1 MPAPTVELQLSG
13 VWTDVS
19 PYVRYE
25 SGITI
30 SRGRSEWA
38 SALEPSRAALA
49 FDDADGRFD
58 PRNPV
63 GAYYGSIGRNT
74 PIRISANNGTPFLSL
89 AGGASDNATTPD
101 AAALD
106 IVGDIDIQI
115 EASLTNWNSGS
126 AVELAAKYETTG
138 DQRSW
143 AVWVTAS
150 GAVNYRWSSAGTL
163 ASATDAT
170 STEEISFP
178 ADNKLA
184 LRVTHDVS
192 NGGNN
197 IVTIYTSDSI
207 DGFWT
212 QLGDIIVTAG
222 VTSIFSS
229 SANLEVGQISD
240 LVLSA
245 PVGRIRK
252 FKLLNGIAG
261 TEVANPDF
269 TAQTVGAAAFA
280 DSAGRTWT
288 MNGAASIS
296 RKRVRFTGEVSSW
309 PPRWDV
315 SGNDI
320 TVPIE
325 AAGVSRRL
333 GQGASPLES
342 TLRRRIPSDAD
353 LLAYWPMEEGEDAT
367 RISSPVAGVTPMT
380 AVGSVTYAA
389 LDTLPGSAA
398 LPTLATGASVSGQ
411 VPAGS
416 GAGWHA
422 ELVYNIGTM
431 LPATLTTL
439 LQVHVTGSTVAK
451 ALVRASTTAIRIELR
466 DADDAVISSSE
477 TANASAIADFTGTWN
492 RMQIYATDTGADV
505 AVYLWWIPIE
515 TQATWFV
522 STTATG
528 TGTGNVRTVTTG
540 AVSADYD
547 GLGIGHV
554 AAFDTDTTTIFDDAD
569 DGFNAERAT
578 ARVERLC
585 DEEGLTFV
593 EVGTSTVSEPM
604 GAQARDTLLTLLGS
618 CADAD
623 GGLLFEG
630 REATSIAYRDRNN
643 LYNQPVA
650 LELDYAAF
658 ELFGSMEPVDDD
670 QQTRNKIT
678 VTRSGGSSGT
688 AVKETGPLSILA
700 PPSGVGKVEE
710 SVTLSLYEDAQA
722 EQIAAWRVHL
732 GTVDELRLPTVTVHL
747 ARQQFDA
754 ALIADALDADIGDQ
768 LAVANPPT
776 AAGPD
781 AIAQIIQG
789 YSEKFDQLE
798 HTITYNCTS
807 ASPYQ
812 VAETDH
818 GTLAHAGTDGSELTS
833 SATPTATTISVTA
846 TGADVWATA
855 DPPLNPNGSFETDL
869 TGWTGAGA
877 AISRVATPPVNPSSG
892 AWSMKIVPDGV
903 TEFPNGGSDQLAV
916 TAGTDYTLSGWLRCA
931 TARNVAL
938 NINWFNGGGYLST
951 SSNDQT
957 VAAGEW
963 TFFSL
968 TATAPVGATLANLA
982 ATVPTFPPSTD
993 VLWAEEVYL
1002 RPTDVGQMVQE
1013 FPFSVRVAGEVMTV
1027 TGVTSATSPQT
1038 FTVVRSVNGVAKAQS
1053 SGASVVLENPAHV
1066 AL

>member
-1 MPAPTVELQLSG
+1 MPTPTIELQLSG

-19 PYVRYE
+19 QYVRYE

-38 SALEPSRAALA
+38 SSLEPSRASLT
-49 FDDADGRFD
+49 FDDTDGRFD

-74 PIRISANNGTPFLSL
+74 SIRISANNGTPFLAV
-89 AGGASDNATTPD
+89 AGGASDNASTPD

-106 IVGDIDIQI
+106 IVSDIDIQI
-115 EASLTNWNSGS
+115 EASLNWNAGS
-126 AVELAAKYETTG
+126 AVELASKYLTTG

-143 AVWVTAS
+143 ALWITAS
-150 GAVNYRWSSAGTL
+150 GTINYRWSTLGTL
-163 ASATDAT
+163 ASVVDKEST
-170 STEEISFP
+170 SAIVFP
-178 ADNKLA
+178 PDNKLA

-192 NGGNN
+192 DGGNN
-197 IVTIYTSDSI
+197 VVRFYTSDSI
-207 DGFWT
+207 TGTWT
-212 QLGDIIVTAG
+212 QLGNAVTTAG

-229 SANLEVGQISD
+229 TAVLQVGQLTGLTVGS
-240 LVLSA
+240 

-252 FKLLNGIAG
+252 FKLLSGIAG
-261 TEVANPDF
+261 TEVANPDW
-269 TAQTVGAAAFA
+269 TAQTVGAASFA

-288 MNGAASIS
+288 MNGNAAIS

-353 LLAYWPMEEGEDAT
+353 LLAYWPMEEGENAS
-367 RISSPVAGVTPMT
+367 RIASPVTGVAPMAAVGGVTFA
-380 AVGSVTYAA
+380 AV
-389 LDTLPGSAA
+389 DTLPGSAA
-398 LPTLATGASVSGQ
+398 LPTLATGASISGQ

-416 GAGWHA
+416 GAGWHT
-422 ELVYNIGTM
+422 ELVYNISSA

-439 LQVHVTGSTVAK
+439 FQVHVTGSTIAK

-466 DADDAVISSSE
+466 DADDAVISSNE
-477 TANASAIADFTGTWN
+477 TANASAITAFSGQWN
-492 RMQIYATDTGADV
+492 RLQVYADDTAADV

-515 TQATWFV
+515 TAATWFV

-528 TGTGNVRTVTTG
+528 TSPGNVRTVTTG
-540 AVSADYD
+540 AVSADYS
-547 GLGIGHV
+547 GIAMGHLAV
-554 AAFDTDTTTIFDDAD
+554 FDTTTTTTFDDAD

-630 REATSIAYRDRNN
+630 REATSIAYRDRSN
-643 LYNQPVA
+643 LYNQPAA

-658 ELFGSMEPVDDD
+658 DLYGSMEPVDDD
-670 QQTRNKIT
+670 QQTRNKVT

-700 PPSGVGKVEE
+700 PPNGVGKVEE

-754 ALIADALDADIGDQ
+754 ALIADALDADIGDR
-768 LAVANPPT
+768 LTVANPPT

-781 AIAQIIQG
+781 TISQIIQG
-789 YSEKFDQLE
+789 YSERFDQFE
-798 HTITYNCTS
+798 HTITYNCTPG
-807 ASPYQ
+807 SPYQ

-818 GTLAHAGTDGSELTS
+818 DVLARAGTDGSQLAS
-833 SATPTATTISVTA
+833 SATSTATTISVAA
-846 TGADVWATA
+846 TGDNVWATA
-855 DPPLNPNGSFETDL
+855 DPPLNSNGSFETDL
-869 TGWTGAGA
+869 SQWSGSGAT
-877 AISRVATPPVNPSSG
+877 ISRVATPPTNPSSG
-892 AWSMKIVPDGV
+892 EWSMMIVPDGV
-903 TEFPNGGSDQLAV
+903 SEYPNGGSDQFAV
-916 TAGTDYTLSGWLRCA
+916 TAGTSYTLSGWLRCA
-931 TARNVAL
+931 TARGVAL

-951 SSNDQT
+951 SSNDQP
-957 VAAGEW
+957 VEAGVWE
-963 TFFSL
+963 FFSL
-968 TATAPVGATLANLA
+968 TATAPVGATLANA
-982 ATVPTFPPSTD
+982 APTVPTFPPATD
-993 VLWAEEVYL
+993 VLWVEELWL
-1002 RPTDVGQMVQE
+1002 RPYNAAQSVQE
-1013 FPFSVRVAGEVMTV
+1013 FPFRIRVGGEVMTV
-1027 TGVTSATSPQT
+1027 IGVTSTTSPQT
-1038 FTVVRSVNGVAKAQS
+1038 FTVVRSANGVVKAQS
-1053 SGASVVLENPAHV
+1053 SSAPVVLATPAIV